1 MAGKIDSET
10 VKELREENKKLKKNE
25 VELRGKLEKLQKA
38 NVPKAKVPKK
48 SEIDALQ
55 LQLQQANNKL
65 DITLSLYEVA
75 QQKILKYT
83 QRKKAKEAEPTLYYE
98 WDLFF
103 NALNGKLTTMK
114 KNQVIPEELPHVR
127 MIAYIV
133 QNLIIMSR
141 SEIIYTFGKIRTMPE
156 EIIQERDSLKE
167 MAKNME
173 ITKLSLEQENADLT
187 TQNCTLNQKV
197 INLERENTKLRDE
210 VTQTVQVSGEIE
222 TDLGKI
228 KDLKKHLKEKLKLEE
243 EFKKRIKTV

>member
-1 MAGKIDSET
+1 MNGT
-10 VKELREENKKLKKNE
+10 F
-25 VELRGKLEKLQKA
+25 
-38 NVPKAKVPKK
+38 
-48 SEIDALQ
+48 
-55 LQLQQANNKL
+55 
-65 DITLSLYEVA
+65 
-75 QQKILKYT
+75 
-83 QRKKAKEAEPTLYYE
+83 
-98 WDLFF
+98 FF

-210 VTQTVQVSGEIE
+210 ATQTVQVSGEIE

-243 EFKKRIKTV
+243 EFKKRTKTV